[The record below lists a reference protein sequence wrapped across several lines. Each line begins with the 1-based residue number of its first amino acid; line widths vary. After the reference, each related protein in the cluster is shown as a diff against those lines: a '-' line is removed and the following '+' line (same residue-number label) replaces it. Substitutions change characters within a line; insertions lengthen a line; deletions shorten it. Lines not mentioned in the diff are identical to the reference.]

1 MRISRAV
8 SYLRERPAFAGA
20 ALLAVAV
27 VAVAMASL
35 IRPAASFSVDSA
47 SDATTPDAEAQQ
59 QVEAAEPTTVFVHVG
74 GAVAAPGLY
83 ELPEG
88 ARVADAVA
96 AAGGL
101 LPDGV
106 QDGVNLARIVADGE
120 QIVVPSA
127 AEAATG
133 ATTGQT
139 SPGKVNINTADVA
152 QLDELPG
159 VGPATAEKIV
169 ADREQNG
176 PFATVEDIKRVS
188 GIGDKKYEELADL
201 ICV

>member
-1 MRISRAV
+1 MRIARAV
-8 SYLRERPAFAGA
+8 NFLRERPALAGA
-20 ALLAVAV
+20 ALLAVVV
-27 VAVAMASL
+27 VAAVLASL
-35 IRPAASFSVDSA
+35 IQPAAMFSVDAAADSHVA
-47 SDATTPDAEAQQ
+47 DEGSQQEA
-59 QVEAAEPTTVFVHVG
+59 VAEPVTVFVHVG

-106 QDGVNLARIVADGE
+106 QDGVNLARIVTDGE

-127 AEAATG
+127 ADAAAG
-133 ATTGQT
+133 APAGQAT
-139 SPGKVNINTADVA
+139 AGKVNINTADAA